1 MADGAIPPTSPG
13 IRRHAGDL
21 GVATRFKPGQSGNP
35 GGRSKRDRQLAE
47 LARVHTVDA
56 IAALVEIMRNAN
68 APAAARCTAAAE
80 ILDRG
85 WGRAPASLEATHEV
99 SFAADLEAFI
109 RSLQDKGPT
118 QMIEVEG
125 NDGA

>member
-1 MADGAIPPTSPG
+1 MPEGRP
-13 IRRHAGDL
+13 
-21 GVATRFKPGQSGNP
+21 FQPGQSGNP
-35 GGRSKRDRQLAE
+35 AGRSKLDRQLAQI
-47 LARVHTVDA
+47 ARVHTADA
-56 IAALVEIMRNAN
+56 IATLVEIMRNAD
-68 APAAARCTAAAE
+68 APAAARCTAASE

-99 SFAADLEAFI
+99 SFAADFEAFI
-109 RSLQDKGPT
+109 RSLQDKRPA